1 MSAQM
6 KINEKVPSGI
16 LGSFSYYESDFSFIN
31 DFILNAQ
38 K

>member
-1 MSAQM
+1 M

-31 DFILNAQ
+31 DFILDAAEI